1 MFGLVRVYDSGM
13 SDSARFSVGEII
25 HHRLFDYRGV
35 IYDVDPQFMLSE
47 EWYASVALSR
57 PPKDQPWYRV
67 LVHGGDQ
74 ETYVA
79 EQNLESDPSR
89 EPVEH
94 PLTGEYFGSFESGR
108 YTARDRA
115 N

>member
-1 MFGLVRVYDSGM
+1 MNEF
-13 SDSARFSVGEII
+13 ARFSVGEVI
-25 HHRLFDYRGV
+25 HHKLFDYRGV

-47 EWYASVALSR
+47 EWYEQVARSR

-67 LVHGGDQ
+67 LVDNGSQ

-79 EQNLESDPSR
+79 EQNLEHDASG
-89 EPVEH
+89 EPVNH
-94 PLTGEYFGSFESGR
+94 PLTGEFFATFEAGR
-108 YTARDRA
+108 YTTRERS